1 MLYRQW
7 EVLLRRASALEE
19 GTEDPM
25 FCALFY
31 QAWQL
36 AQAEGGGSGLPA
48 PAAEVLERTRSEWQ
62 RQQRMRAVQ
71 PLPPL
76 HAAVSACLT
85 RAGMPHVN
93 AFYCETAERSIS
105 IKLDFPDRRVALLID
120 GPKQVL
126 QDGRADGLAMMR
138 NRALRAA
145 GWDVVT
151 LTYARWTDVAEAQQ
165 PRFLQ
170 ALLGGLP
177 APPAEDPS
185 KFKVPKKAPP
195 EDTFDTYN
203 GGFR

>member
-1 MLYRQW
+1 M
-7 EVLLRRASALEE
+7 EVLLRRASALDE
-19 GTEDPM
+19 GTEDPN

-36 AQAEGGGSGLPA
+36 AQAEGVGSGLPA
-48 PAAEVLERTRSEWQ
+48 PAAELLERVRGEWQ
-62 RQQRMRAVQ
+62 RQQRMKTVQ

-85 RAGMPHVN
+85 RAGMPHSN
-93 AFYCETAERSIS
+93 AFYCETSERSIS
-105 IKLDFPDRRVALLID
+105 IKLDLPDSRRVALLID

-151 LTYARWTDVAEAQQ
+151 LTYARWSNVAEANQ

-170 ALLGGLP
+170 ALLGGLR
-177 APPAEDPS
+177 APQAEDPS
-185 KFKVPKKAPP
+185 KYKVPKKAPA
-195 EDTFDTYN
+195 EDAYDAYN